1 MNSTIKNYDERF
13 VIINIHSHTGDKIKL
28 NLPIEFVKRLIRN
41 NSLDFFIFEE
51 EIVDTQKLSKL
62 LLDSFKYNLI
72 GEIVNM
78 ERYNGDVIN
87 IKIQ

>member
-1 MNSTIKNYDERF
+1 MNNTIKNYDERF

-51 EIVDTQKLSKL
+51 EIVDTQKLSKS

-78 ERYNGDVIN
+78 ERYNGDAIN

>member
-1 MNSTIKNYDERF
+1 M
-13 VIINIHSHTGDKIKL
+13 

-51 EIVDTQKLSKL
+51 EIVDTQKLSKS

>member
-1 MNSTIKNYDERF
+1 MADTIKSNNERF

-28 NLPIEFVKRLIRN
+28 NLPIEFVKRLIKN

-51 EIVDTQKLSKL
+51 EIVDTKKLSKS

-78 ERYNGDVIN
+78 ERYNGDIIN